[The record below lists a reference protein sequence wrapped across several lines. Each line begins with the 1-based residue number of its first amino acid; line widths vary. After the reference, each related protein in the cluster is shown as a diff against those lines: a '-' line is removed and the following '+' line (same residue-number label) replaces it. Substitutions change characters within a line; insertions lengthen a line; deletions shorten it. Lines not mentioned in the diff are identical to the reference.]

1 MKWIDLV
8 IQFGGKKE
16 DIQQRAKQIASE
28 HTKNGRVSLE
38 IDNLR
43 QK

>member
-16 DIQQRAKQIASE
+16 DIQQRAEQIASKHIE
-28 HTKNGRVSLE
+28 IGQVSLKKE
-38 IDNLR
+38 KLR
-43 QK
+43 